1 MFGYVRR
8 SNFAERLKLS
18 QREYIE
24 ALAAVAVTDEISRHE
39 YISSE
44 YLMKYLGMKIRLNIS
59 V

>member
-1 MFGYVRR
+1 MRR
-8 SNFAERLKLS
+8 PNFAVRLKLS